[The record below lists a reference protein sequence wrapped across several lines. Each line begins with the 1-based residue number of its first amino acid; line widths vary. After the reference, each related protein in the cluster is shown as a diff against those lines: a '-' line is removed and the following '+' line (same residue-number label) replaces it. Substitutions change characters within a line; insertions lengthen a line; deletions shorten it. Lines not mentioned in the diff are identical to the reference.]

1 MVLEFISVVG
11 DVGIWVLFL
20 AESYFIVWI
29 YHILLSIHQL
39 AVYFFFCFCP
49 VEHIFSLCIL
59 SVACSV

>member
-29 YHILLSIHQL
+29 DHILLSIHQL
-39 AVYFFFCFCP
+39 AVYFLFCFCP
-49 VEHIFSLCIL
+49 LEHIFSL
-59 SVACSV
+59 